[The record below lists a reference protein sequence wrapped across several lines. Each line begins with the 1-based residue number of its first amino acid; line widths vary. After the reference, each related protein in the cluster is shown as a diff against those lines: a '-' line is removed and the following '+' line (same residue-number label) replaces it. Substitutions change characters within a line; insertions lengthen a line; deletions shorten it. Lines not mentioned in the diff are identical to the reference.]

1 MSRAIL
7 VRVAESVVRT
17 VHVED
22 GIEAPLEM
30 LPILAPERMAD
41 LLAAEL
47 AALGFERDGN
57 TCKRTE
63 ADGLEIAIDLAA
75 STVAVKLGGGA
86 NIEEAVEIAARSDT
100 DYQEWTE
107 AALRDRART
116 ELDARVAER
125 TEALRREVTR
135 QLETRLG
142 DLRRELDGAIGHA
155 TLAALTEKAAQL
167 GRIEET
173 QQDEAGNVTIRV
185 RL

>member
-1 MSRAIL
+1 VSRAIL

-22 GIEAPLEM
+22 GVAAPLEM

-47 AALGFERDGN
+47 AVLGFERDGS

-63 ADGLEIAIDLAA
+63 PDGIEVSVDLAA
-75 STVAVKLGGGA
+75 STVAVKLGAGA
-86 NIEEAVEIAARSDT
+86 RIEEAVELASLGDT
-100 DYQEWTE
+100 DYQAWTE
-107 AALRDRART
+107 AKLRDQAIG

-125 TEALRREVTR
+125 TEALRREVTAR
-135 QLETRLG
+135 LEAKLG
-142 DLRRELDGAIGHA
+142 DIRRELDGAIGRA
-155 TLAALTEKAAQL
+155 TIGALTEKAAQL

-173 QQDEAGNVTIRV
+173 HQDDAGNVTIRV